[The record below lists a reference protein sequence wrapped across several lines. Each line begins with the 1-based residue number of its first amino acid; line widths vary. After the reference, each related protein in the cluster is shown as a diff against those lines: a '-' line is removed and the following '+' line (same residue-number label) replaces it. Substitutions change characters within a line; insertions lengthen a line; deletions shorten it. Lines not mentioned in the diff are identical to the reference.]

1 MGTMSG
7 SPADG
12 VTGPAAEP
20 DRSAASRPRR
30 AELAAALETLESRP
44 GADVTGTLT
53 AAEEIEREAH
63 TLGDLGI
70 QMRARL
76 VQGDMLD
83 RIGDPAGPRLV
94 LTVNRWAAGAADLP
108 LLARSHLLLSTT
120 FHNLGDPAGCLD
132 HAVRALEAL
141 DEEAPARVRAQYLT
155 TLADALGWVGSFDD
169 ARARYLQA
177 EALLIAVDDHRRQVN
192 VLNNLAYTEYEAG
205 EPQRAWETAERMRSV
220 ADSNGLVLDATA
232 IDTTARAL
240 IGLGRYADAV
250 HTIQAHIADPDAP
263 DYEQADTLAEN
274 LLTLAEAQR
283 LLGHLDQARD
293 SLDRCDELTAQRD
306 LGDVRVRVLAARAEL
321 YAAAGDTARAFA
333 TYKAFHASHAAQH
346 SVEREAQARAR
357 QALFETAEA
366 RAQAER
372 FREQA
377 LRDPLTRLY
386 NRRHVDEHLPAVLVR
401 AAQTGTPVTAALLD
415 LDHFKRIND
424 TLSHD
429 VGDRVLVTFAGLL
442 AGTLPAG
449 TTGSA
454 GSAGAAGSAG
464 SAGAGGFAAR
474 IGGEEF
480 LLVLTGIGPGE
491 AVDRLEKLRLTVAGY
506 PWRSITGDV
515 PVTVSV
521 GVTTAYPESTKE
533 SLLARADHALYT
545 AKRDGRDRV
554 HVDDAAVLER
564 RRYRPARRSPGDDR
578 SR

>member
-1 MGTMSG
+1 MSG
-7 SPADG
+7 GPAVG

-20 DRSAASRPRR
+20 GRSAASPPRR
-30 AELAAALETLESRP
+30 AALSAALDALESRP
-44 GADVTGTLT
+44 GADVTGTLAT
-53 AAEEIEREAH
+53 AAEIEHEAGN
-63 TLGDLGI
+63 LGDLGV

-83 RIGDPAGPRLV
+83 RIGDPAGSRLV
-94 LTVNRWAAGAADLP
+94 LAVNRWAPASHDLP

-141 DEEAPARVRAQYLT
+141 DDDGPARVRAQYLT

-177 EALLIAVDDHRRQVN
+177 EALLISVDDHRRQVN

-205 EPQRAWETAERMRSV
+205 EPRRAWDTAQRMRSV
-220 ADSNGLVLDATA
+220 ADNHGLALDATA

-240 IGLGRYADAV
+240 IGLGRYADAERL
-250 HTIQAHIADPDAP
+250 IRAHIADPDAP

-274 LLTLAEAQR
+274 LLTLAGAQR
-283 LLGHLDQARD
+283 LQGHLDQARA
-293 SLDRCDELTAQRD
+293 SLERCGELSAERD
-306 LGDVRVRVLAARAEL
+306 LGDVRVRALAERAEL
-321 YAAAGDTARAFA
+321 YAAVGDTAGAFA
-333 TYKAFHASHAAQH
+333 TFKEFHARREAQH
-346 SVEREAQARAR
+346 SVQREAQARAR

-366 RAQAER
+366 KAQAER

-377 LRDPLTRLY
+377 LRDPLTRLH
-386 NRRHVDEHLPAVLVR
+386 NRRYVDEEMPAILVR
-401 AAQTGTPVTAALLD
+401 AAQTGSPVTAALLD

-429 VGDRVLVTFAGLL
+429 VGDRVLVTFADLL
-442 AGTLPAG
+442 AGTLSDGP
-449 TTGSA
+449 T
-454 GSAGAAGSAG
+454 
-464 SAGAGGFAAR
+464 GFAAR

-480 LLVLTGIGPGE
+480 LLVLIEIGPGE
-491 AVDRLEKLRLTVAGY
+491 AVERLEKLRLTVAGH
-506 PWRSITGDV
+506 PWRSVTGDV

-533 SLLARADHALYT
+533 SLLARADHCLYT

-554 HVDDAAVLER
+554 HVDEAAVLER
-564 RRYRPARRSPGDDR
+564 RRYRPARRTPGD
-578 SR
+578 